1 MISQGVK
8 DMLKDRT
15 AIITGSTSGIGLG
28 IAETLAAAG
37 ATVML
42 NGFGDAVRIE
52 EIRRNLA
59 ERHGVRVAYSGDD
72 LSKPADYARLADML
86 VGSHLAACVQIL
98 PEIESVYRWQGKIER
113 QQEILLLAKSTTDKF
128 DELER
133 EVRALHS
140 YETPEIIAVS
150 LADVSEPYLK
160 WLVQSVS

>member
-1 MISQGVK
+1 MASEAIVVF
-8 DMLKDRT
+8 MT
-15 AIITGSTSGIGLG
+15 A
-28 IAETLAAAG
+28 A
-37 ATVML
+37 
-42 NGFGDAVRIE
+42 NGE
-52 EIRRNLA
+52 EA
-59 ERHGVRVAYSGDD
+59 
-72 LSKPADYARLADML
+72 ARLADML